1 MKIQSQPR
9 AFFSLQRFPK
19 QGGFTVVQVLII
31 LALVSVITSLA
42 LMAIGSARASMRLTA
57 STRELAGYL
66 EKARSNAIR
75 RNDESKVTILSANSY
90 RVKMDFDGDGTAEER
105 DITLQEGVT
114 FAVGIIGISATFDW
128 RGRVVGGNILF
139 ELGNESPRPSL
150 INLSGSGDVTIG
162 SDIFEDTSIG
172 DVTLNSDVPS
182 GVANT
187 SGTPTDGSHQATPTP
202 TPTPTP
208 TTDPEATPT
217 PTPNPEPTPTPTP
230 NPDATPTPTPNPDAT
245 ATPTPTPAPTPLPCT
260 LSAPSTVTLPKNRSP
275 KVFSVVTVT
284 NTNRT
289 VLTATRTGDI
299 TAVTPASTTVSGNGT
314 ISYTATYPHGNISSG
329 TVTISSSCGSKTI
342 TITFN

>member
-9 AFFSLQRFPK
+9 AFVSLRRFPK
-19 QGGFTVVQVLII
+19 QRGFTVVQVLVT
-31 LALVSVITSLA
+31 LALVAVITSLA

-75 RNDESKVTILSANSY
+75 RNGESSVTILSANSY
-90 RVKMDFDGDGTAEER
+90 RVRMDFTGDGNPEDR
-105 DITLQEGVT
+105 VITLQDGVT
-114 FAVGIIGISATFDW
+114 FADGMIGISATFDW
-128 RGRVVGGNILF
+128 RGRVGSNILF
-139 ELGNESPRPSL
+139 VLRNESANPSR

-162 SDIFEDTSIG
+162 SDIFEDSSIG
-172 DVTLNSDVPS
+172 DVTLNSDVPA

-187 SGTPTDGSHQATPTP
+187 SGTPTDGSGQPTPTP

-208 TTDPEATPT
+208 NPEPTPT

-245 ATPTPTPAPTPLPCT
+245 ATPTPTPTPTPVPCT
-260 LSAPSTVTLPKNRSP
+260 LSAPSTLTLPKNRSP

-289 VLTATRTGDI
+289 VLTATSTGDI
-299 TAVTPASTTVSGNGT
+299 TAVTPATTTVSGNGT
-314 ISYTATYPHGNISSG
+314 ISYTATYANGNVSSG
-329 TVTISSSCGSKTI
+329 TVTISSSCGNKTI
-342 TITFN
+342 NITFN

>member
-9 AFFSLQRFPK
+9 AFVSLQRLPK
-19 QGGFTVVQVLII
+19 QGGFTVVQVLIT
-31 LALVSVITSLA
+31 LALAAVITSLA
-42 LMAIGSARASMRLTA
+42 LMAVGSARASMRLTA

-105 DITLQEGVT
+105 DITLQDGVT
-114 FAVGIIGISATFDW
+114 FADGMIGISATFDW
-128 RGRVVGGNILF
+128 RGRVGSNILF
-139 ELGNESPRPSL
+139 ELRNESANPSR

-162 SDIFEDTSIG
+162 SDIFEDSSIG

-187 SGTPTDGSHQATPTP
+187 SGTPSDGTGQPSPTP
-202 TPTPTP
+202 TPTPN
-208 TTDPEATPT
+208 PEATPT
-217 PTPNPEPTPTPTP
+217 PTPNPE
-230 NPDATPTPTPNPDAT
+230 ATPTPTPNPE
-245 ATPTPTPAPTPLPCT
+245 ATPTPTPNPGATPTPTPTTPTPTPTPVPCT
-260 LSAPSTVTLPKNRSP
+260 LSAPDTLTLPRNSSP

-284 NTNRT
+284 NTNHT
-289 VLTATRTGDI
+289 VLTATRSGDI

-314 ISYTATYPHGNISSG
+314 ISYTATYANGTARSG

-342 TITFN
+342 NITIN

>member
-9 AFFSLQRFPK
+9 AFVSLQRFPK
-19 QGGFTVVQVLII
+19 QGGFTVVQVLIT

-75 RNDESKVTILSANSY
+75 RNGESSVTILSANSY

-139 ELGNESPRPSL
+139 ELGNESPKPSL

-172 DVTLNSDVPS
+172 DVTLLDVPG

-187 SGTPTDGSHQATPTP
+187 SGTPTDGSDHPTPTP

-208 TTDPEATPT
+208 DPEATPT
-217 PTPNPEPTPTPTP
+217 PTPNPDPTPTPTP
-230 NPDATPTPTPNPDAT
+230 NPDATPTPTPNPDEAT
-245 ATPTPTPAPTPLPCT
+245 PTPTPTPAPTPTPVPCT
-260 LSAPSTVTLPKNRSP
+260 LSAPSTLTLPKNRSP

-289 VLTATRTGDI
+289 LLTATRTGDI
-299 TAVTPASTTVSGNGT
+299 TAVTPVSTTVSGNGT

-329 TVTISSSCGSKTI
+329 TITISSSCGSKTI
-342 TITFN
+342 TVTFN